1 MTGLRTRNDRL
12 SIGVLVA
19 AIGGFLDAYTF
30 IEHAVFANAQTGNV
44 VLFGVETA
52 SRHWHQAVLC
62 LIPLAAFMLGVVA
75 TETLARPRVPAATFA
90 GLCGWRSERK

>member
-1 MTGLRTRNDRL
+1 
-12 SIGVLVA
+12 
-19 AIGGFLDAYTF
+19 
-30 IEHAVFANAQTGNV
+30 V

-52 SRHWHQAVLC
+52 SRHWHQAVLR
-62 LIPLAAFMLGVVA
+62 LIPIAAFMLGVVA